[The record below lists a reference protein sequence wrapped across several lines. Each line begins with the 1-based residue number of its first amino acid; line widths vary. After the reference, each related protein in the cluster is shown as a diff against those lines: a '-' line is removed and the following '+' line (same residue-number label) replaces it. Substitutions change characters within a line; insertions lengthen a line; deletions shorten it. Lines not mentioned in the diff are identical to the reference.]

1 MGIVTRRIL
10 AALAALITLLALLAT
25 SPPPAEAGVVDLP
38 TPPDPGCLDSVAGGV
53 GLHQGV
59 KTPAGGIVLDVP
71 GPVVQVVVEWIGRDD
86 ANSGVSNLELEVTG
100 PGGTVADTIPGNLST
115 TDPESENGIETVY
128 GWWADITT
136 MLGDGEAGEYTF
148 DIEPFAS
155 FPGPGRSWGAAVTV
169 VYDTS
174 PCPGVSEV
182 LWKIGAD
189 FVFGGATDTPP
200 TSDLIVWDWTDPLA
214 EDTVVTLRAAF
225 GGADTEAMVC
235 RVTAVWLAAGTGAAP
250 ADSDDLID
258 EDGNAINPDAVE
270 ALLDPFN
277 PGNQPCPP
285 ATFEPPVQSLT
296 GGNIGPQFSLVEF
309 DVLIPAGSEW
319 LAMQLESPRDNG
331 GFEGIP
337 ESGAWA
343 GSGLI
348 LIPIETQQQ
357 DPDILIEKTV
367 LDGAGQPCPGVEGE
381 DELVVGAPGDPVTYC
396 FRVENTGDTFLFPV
410 VIEDP
415 DLGIS
420 NLDMTL
426 VSGDDSVP
434 FPPGGELV
442 YSYETVIDGDLL
454 NVATVTGTPV
464 DEEGNPLDLPDVTD
478 DNDAEVQDEVPETTT
493 TVPEVTA
500 VLDPFCDND
509 TPWLAYDI
517 EAPGLSDEAT
527 ITFSEGADSAVYTVA
542 VGSGQVLWPGAEI
555 DTAGNP
561 IDWPGWDQTADGTW
575 FLNPDNPFAWAR
587 ETVQVTVEVNPTF
600 GPVTLEYPPAEP
612 LCNAVPP
619 VPPPDP
625 PDELPATGSQP
636 GGQALFGVLLL
647 LAGIAVVAGEARSR
661 GR

>member
-1 MGIVTRRIL
+1 
-10 AALAALITLLALLAT
+10 
-25 SPPPAEAGVVDLP
+25 
-38 TPPDPGCLDSVAGGV
+38 
-53 GLHQGV
+53 
-59 KTPAGGIVLDVP
+59 
-71 GPVVQVVVEWIGRDD
+71 
-86 ANSGVSNLELEVTG
+86 
-100 PGGTVADTIPGNLST
+100 
-115 TDPESENGIETVY
+115 
-128 GWWADITT
+128 
-136 MLGDGEAGEYTF
+136 
-148 DIEPFAS
+148 
-155 FPGPGRSWGAAVTV
+155 
-169 VYDTS
+169 
-174 PCPGVSEV
+174 
-182 LWKIGAD
+182 
-189 FVFGGATDTPP
+189 
-200 TSDLIVWDWTDPLA
+200 
-214 EDTVVTLRAAF
+214 
-225 GGADTEAMVC
+225 MVC